1 MREGGWLNLCGGV
14 NNTDDEDGD
23 DDDDDPETWL
33 SDVAGGGVDLAA
45 NLVAA
50 GFRGAHYPPPKV
62 WCFIR
67 SYHADARWLSYALRS
82 LHRFARHVVQRVAGR
97 HMSTHCLHSY
107 GHPVHS
113 HTRAYGHPVHSSHDP
128 NHG

>member
-1 MREGGWLNLCGGV
+1 MDDDEEEEEEGEEGGPGLR
-14 NNTDDEDGD
+14 
-23 DDDDDPETWL
+23 L

-97 HMSTHCLHSY
+97 HTSTQCLHVY
-107 GHPVHS
+107 VHPVRS
-113 HTRAYGHPVHSSHDP
+113 HTHTLSAHL
-128 NHG
+128 